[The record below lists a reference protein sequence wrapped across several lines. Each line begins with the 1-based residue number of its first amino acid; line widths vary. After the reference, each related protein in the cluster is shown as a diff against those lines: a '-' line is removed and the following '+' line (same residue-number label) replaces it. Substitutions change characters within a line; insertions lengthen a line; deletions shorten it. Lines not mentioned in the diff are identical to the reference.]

1 MADFLFMSKSYYI
14 LKIRIIS
21 YLFLFLLINS
31 IFIIKYGSRQNFI
44 SIEIALFF
52 YLISIASI
60 LLIINY
66 YDKFTKPILRYL
78 FVFFAIFLVIIA
90 NYLVDPMTLNV
101 DRWSAMEV
109 GIKALLNGEYPYT
122 ATDHMNGRTSN
133 LPGLMLIGLPFY
145 LMNDVGLLQ
154 VFTFLLFSFF
164 TLQVLPSAKEKIL
177 SILLLLMS
185 PSFFWEVIVK
195 SDLMSNIFLGLL
207 FIIIIR
213 KKIES
218 KIPINPFGL
227 GLITSLL
234 LMTRI
239 VVFIPIT
246 LLLFHFFTQQNLVY
260 KLKLIL
266 SIAVGIFLLISM
278 VLINC
283 PSLEILKEF
292 NPLNLQSH
300 YTPTALNLIVLI
312 LPIFLSHK
320 IKNVNSLLFFSL
332 LVMAIPIIYSFINV
346 WYQYGMKSIL
356 INSSFDISYL
366 GMLIPFLVIL
376 IPLNKDFKT
385 IK

>member
-1 MADFLFMSKSYYI
+1 M
-14 LKIRIIS
+14 
-21 YLFLFLLINS
+21 
-31 IFIIKYGSRQNFI
+31 
-44 SIEIALFF
+44 
-52 YLISIASI
+52 
-60 LLIINY
+60 
-66 YDKFTKPILRYL
+66 
-78 FVFFAIFLVIIA
+78 V
-90 NYLVDPMTLNV
+90 
-101 DRWSAMEV
+101 
-109 GIKALLNGEYPYT
+109 
-122 ATDHMNGRTSN
+122 
-133 LPGLMLIGLPFY
+133 
-145 LMNDVGLLQ
+145 
-154 VFTFLLFSFF
+154 
-164 TLQVLPSAKEKIL
+164 
-177 SILLLLMS
+177 
-185 PSFFWEVIVK
+185 VK

-213 KKIES
+213 KKIER

-260 KLKLIL
+260 KLKLAI

-320 IKNVNSLLFFSL
+320 VKNVNSLLFYSL
-332 LVMAIPIIYSFINV
+332 LVMAIPIIYSFISV
-346 WYQYGMKSIL
+346 WYQYGMKSII